1 LTEKDFWLAIRR
13 AAKTFLAAL
22 DGKGTATM
30 KDAGRDALR
39 QVVKA
44 IERRWDI
51 TD

>member
-1 LTEKDFWLAIRR
+1 MTEKDFWLAIRR